1 MKRKIALITDEN
13 KTAALFPLL
22 LNALSNA
29 ELINH
34 SSSIGAFLKKKVK
47 YLNCLIID
55 VESEEFKAG
64 HIRAVKERYP
74 RLNIL
79 IIYDVLEDKDV
90 HELLK
95 SGADGFLQRK
105 CFFSL
110 HVAVGS
116 LMEGG
121 SFLSPEV
128 ARMVVANFWTEQDTI
143 ISRREREVL
152 QLLARGKNCREIS
165 EALEISRETSK
176 VHIRN
181 IYTKLNVNKRDEAL
195 SKAREDRII
204 VL

>member
-1 MKRKIALITDEN
+1 MKRKLALITDEN
-13 KTAALFPLL
+13 KTAALFSLL
-22 LNALSNA
+22 LTAISNT

-34 SSSIGAFLKKKVK
+34 SSSIVTFLKRKIK

-64 HIRAVKERYP
+64 QIRIVKDRYP

-79 IIYDVLEDKDV
+79 VIYDVLVDKEV

-105 CFFSL
+105 CFSSL
-110 HVAVGS
+110 HVAVSS

-128 ARMVVANFWTEQDTI
+128 ARMVVANFWTEPDTI

-152 QLLARGKNCREIS
+152 QLLAKGKNCREIS
-165 EALEISRETSK
+165 EVLEISKDTSK

-195 SKAREDRII
+195 SKAREGKII